1 MMKWIHAKKVFGCLA
16 AAALFA
22 VCGCGNGSGEE
33 TAGSGNGV
41 DGDYVYVAEYKS
53 LNDYCDSIHA
63 LRFGGDKLFFAGMKE
78 DKDVLYSMIVGG
90 DDVKEFPLELEKGMH
105 VNVLGNDAE
114 GNLLLG
120 MIQYEGDPE
129 AGGTV
134 KNVVIRKCSPE
145 GEELETVETGN
156 AFAQMDSMSFY
167 LSSLLQDKEGNY
179 YLGSSKEVYVLR
191 KDGSLYCEIPIG
203 QYLTNLFAMKDGR
216 VVAAYY
222 GNNGWCLEEVNPSQK
237 SLQPLASS
245 IVFDYGTYQGGVDTD
260 LLYTQNAIL
269 YTCNLGDEKPTAL
282 LNWMDSD
289 IDSNNLSDF
298 TILSDGR
305 IAAVTRDYSAG
316 ATELGILTK
325 KDRSE
330 VPEKEILTYASLYVP
345 YFAEK
350 DIVAFNKQSEKYRIV
365 VKEYGDDSMSYADRA
380 ALLNADLTGANPPD
394 IIDLEYSTLSLE
406 ELVDAGVV
414 EDLSPYL
421 DGDTVIKREDYVE
434 NALRAYEWD
443 GKLYGIMSCFG
454 IQTVVG
460 KVSDVGEGSTWTV
473 DDVLALADSQ
483 ESGVEIFN
491 YADRTNVLHKM
502 CALNEELFIDREN
515 GTCDFSKE
523 EFYKILEFAS
533 RFPQE
538 YEYDPNAPSEIEKI
552 RSGKLLLLSEP
563 ITAVSQYQMYEY
575 EFGEPVNF
583 IGYPTFGKSG
593 LTLVPNSTTV
603 AMHASSENKEGVWE
617 FIRFNL
623 TEKRQENM
631 WTANAGFPIL
641 KSALDKVLADAME
654 DEYYEDEDGNK
665 KLTSKMTWTTGDFTV
680 EVYAATKEQVDRIRE
695 MIDTAQPG
703 GTMEEKLY
711 DIIREEAQAYFDGQ
725 KKAEDVAALIQNR
738 VQTYLDETR

>member
-1 MMKWIHAKKVFGCLA
+1 MKWIHAKKVFGCLA
-16 AAALFA
+16 AAALLA
-22 VCGCGNGSGEE
+22 VCGCGNGSGDE

-63 LRFGGDKLFFAGMKE
+63 LRFGGDKLFFAGMKG
-78 DKDVLYSMIVGG
+78 DKDVLYSMTVGE
-90 DDVKEFPLELEKGMH
+90 DDVKEYPLELEKGMH
-105 VNVLGNDAE
+105 VNALGNDAE

-134 KNVVIRKCSPE
+134 KKVTIQKRSPE

-156 AFAQMDSMSFY
+156 AFSKMDSMSFY
-167 LSSLLQDKEGNY
+167 LSGLLQDKEGNY
-179 YLGSSKEVYVLR
+179 YLGASKEIYVLR
-191 KDGSLYCEIPIG
+191 QDGSLSCEIPIG

-222 GNNGWCLEEVNPSQK
+222 GNAGWTLEEVSPSQK
-237 SLQPLASS
+237 NLQPLASS

-260 LLYTQNAIL
+260 LIYTQNAIL

-298 TILSDGR
+298 TILPDGR
-305 IAAVTRDYSAG
+305 VAAVTVDYSAG

-350 DIVAFNKQSEKYRIV
+350 DIVAFNKQSDKYRIV
-365 VKEYGDDSMSYADRA
+365 VKEYGDESMSYADRA
-380 ALLNADLTGANPPD
+380 ALLNADLTSGNAPD
-394 IIDLEYSTLSLE
+394 IIDLEYSALSLE
-406 ELVDAGVV
+406 EMVAAGVL
-414 EDLSPYL
+414 EDLTPYL
-421 DGDTVIKREDYVE
+421 DGDDIITREDYVE
-434 NALRAYEWD
+434 NALRAYERD

-454 IQTVVG
+454 ISTLVG

-473 DDVLALADSQ
+473 DDVLALVDSK

-515 GTCDFSKE
+515 GTCDFSSE
-523 EFYKILEFAS
+523 DFYKILEFAS

-552 RSGKLLLLSEP
+552 RSGKLLLLAES
-563 ITAVSQYQMYEY
+563 ITSVSQYQMYEY

-603 AMHASSENKEGVWE
+603 AMHASSKNKEGVWE

-641 KSALDKVLADAME
+641 KSALDKVLAEAME

-665 KLTSKMTWTTGDFTV
+665 KLTSKSTWTTGDFTV

-703 GTMEEKLY
+703 KIMEEKLY

-725 KKAEDVAALIQNR
+725 KSAEDVAALIQNR

>member
-16 AAALFA
+16 AAALLA
-22 VCGCGNGSGEE
+22 VCGCGNGSGDE

-63 LRFGGDKLFFAGMKE
+63 LRFGGDKLFFAGMKG
-78 DKDVLYSMIVGG
+78 DKDVLYSMTVGE
-90 DDVKEFPLELEKGMH
+90 DDVKEYPLELEKGMH
-105 VNVLGNDAE
+105 VNALGNDAE

-134 KNVVIRKCSPE
+134 KKVTIQKRSPE

-156 AFAQMDSMSFY
+156 AFSKMDSMSFY
-167 LSSLLQDKEGNY
+167 LSGLLQDKEGNY
-179 YLGSSKEVYVLR
+179 YLGASKEIYVLR
-191 KDGSLYCEIPIG
+191 QDGSLSCEIPIG

-222 GNNGWCLEEVNPSQK
+222 GNAGWTLEEVSPSQK

-260 LLYTQNAIL
+260 LIYTQNAIL

-298 TILSDGR
+298 TILPDGR
-305 IAAVTRDYSAG
+305 VAAVTVDYSAG

-350 DIVAFNKQSEKYRIV
+350 DIVAFNKQSDKYRIV
-365 VKEYGDDSMSYADRA
+365 VKEYGDESMSYADRA
-380 ALLNADLTGANPPD
+380 ALLNADLTSGNAPD
-394 IIDLEYSTLSLE
+394 IIDLEYSALSLE
-406 ELVDAGVV
+406 EMVAAGVL
-414 EDLSPYL
+414 EDLTPYL
-421 DGDTVIKREDYVE
+421 DGDDIIKREDYVE
-434 NALRAYEWD
+434 NALRAYERD

-454 IQTVVG
+454 ISTLVG
-460 KVSDVGEGSTWTV
+460 KVSDVGDGSTWTV
-473 DDVLALADSQ
+473 DDVLALVDSK

-502 CALNEELFIDREN
+502 CALNEELFIDRES
-515 GTCDFSKE
+515 GTCDFSSGD
-523 EFYKILEFAS
+523 FYKILEFAS

-552 RSGKLLLLSEP
+552 RSGKLLLLAEP

-603 AMHASSENKEGVWE
+603 AMHASSKNKEGVWE

-641 KSALDKVLADAME
+641 KSALDKELAEAME

-665 KLTSKMTWTTGDFTV
+665 KLTSKTTWTTGDFTV

-703 GTMEEKLY
+703 KIMEEKLY

-725 KKAEDVAALIQNR
+725 KSAEDVAALIQNR

>member
-16 AAALFA
+16 AAALLA
-22 VCGCGNGSGEE
+22 VCGCGNGSGDE

-63 LRFGGDKLFFAGMKE
+63 LRFGGDKLFFAGMKG
-78 DKDVLYSMIVGG
+78 DKDVLYSMTVGE
-90 DDVKEFPLELEKGMH
+90 DDVKEYPLELEKGMH
-105 VNVLGNDAE
+105 VNALGNDAE

-134 KNVVIRKCSPE
+134 KKVTIQKRSPE

-156 AFAQMDSMSFY
+156 AFSKMDSMSFY
-167 LSSLLQDKEGNY
+167 LSGLLQDKEGNY
-179 YLGSSKEVYVLR
+179 YLGASKEIYVLR
-191 KDGSLYCEIPIG
+191 QDGSLSCEIPIG

-222 GNNGWCLEEVNPSQK
+222 GNAGWTLEEVSPSQK
-237 SLQPLASS
+237 NLQPLASS

-260 LLYTQNAIL
+260 LIYTQNAIL

-298 TILSDGR
+298 TILPDGR
-305 IAAVTRDYSAG
+305 VAAVTVDYSAG

-350 DIVAFNKQSEKYRIV
+350 DIVAFNKQSDKYRIV
-365 VKEYGDDSMSYADRA
+365 VKEYGDESMSYADRA
-380 ALLNADLTGANPPD
+380 ALLNADLTSGNAPD
-394 IIDLEYSTLSLE
+394 IIDLEYSALSLE
-406 ELVDAGVV
+406 EMVAAGVL
-414 EDLSPYL
+414 EDLTPYL
-421 DGDTVIKREDYVE
+421 DGDDIITREDYVE
-434 NALRAYEWD
+434 NALRAYERD

-454 IQTVVG
+454 ISTLVG
-460 KVSDVGEGSTWTV
+460 KVSDVGDGSTWTV
-473 DDVLALADSQ
+473 DDVLALVDSK

-515 GTCDFSKE
+515 GTCDFSSE
-523 EFYKILEFAS
+523 DFYKILEFAS

-538 YEYDPNAPSEIEKI
+538 YEYDSNAPSEIEKI
-552 RSGKLLLLSEP
+552 RSGKLLLLAES
-563 ITAVSQYQMYEY
+563 ITSVSQYQMYEY

-603 AMHASSENKEGVWE
+603 AMHASSKNKEGVWE

-641 KSALDKVLADAME
+641 KSALDKVLAEAME

-665 KLTSKMTWTTGDFTV
+665 KLTSKSTWTTGDFTV

-703 GTMEEKLY
+703 KIMEEKLY

-725 KKAEDVAALIQNR
+725 KSAEDVAALIQNR

>member
-16 AAALFA
+16 AAALLA
-22 VCGCGNGSGEE
+22 VCGCGNGSGDE

-63 LRFGGDKLFFAGMKE
+63 LRFGGDKLFFAGMKG
-78 DKDVLYSMIVGG
+78 DKDVLYSMTVGE
-90 DDVKEFPLELEKGMH
+90 DDVKEYQLELEKGMH
-105 VNVLGNDAE
+105 VNALGNDAE

-134 KNVVIRKCSPE
+134 KKVTIQKRSPE

-156 AFAQMDSMSFY
+156 AFSKMDSMSFY
-167 LSSLLQDKEGNY
+167 LSGLLQDKEGNY
-179 YLGSSKEVYVLR
+179 YLGASKEIYVLR
-191 KDGSLYCEIPIG
+191 QDGSLSCEIPIG

-222 GNNGWCLEEVNPSQK
+222 GNAGWTLEEVSPSQK
-237 SLQPLASS
+237 NLQPLASS

-260 LLYTQNAIL
+260 LIYTQNAIL

-298 TILSDGR
+298 TILPDGR
-305 IAAVTRDYSAG
+305 VAAVTVDYSAG

-350 DIVAFNKQSEKYRIV
+350 DIVAFNKQSDKYRIV
-365 VKEYGDDSMSYADRA
+365 VKEYGDESMSYADRA
-380 ALLNADLTGANPPD
+380 ALLNADLTSGNAPD
-394 IIDLEYSTLSLE
+394 IIDLEYSALSLE
-406 ELVDAGVV
+406 EMVAAGVL
-414 EDLSPYL
+414 EDLTPYL
-421 DGDTVIKREDYVE
+421 DGDDIITREDYVE
-434 NALRAYEWD
+434 NALRAYERD

-454 IQTVVG
+454 ISTLVG

-473 DDVLALADSQ
+473 DDVLALVDSK

-515 GTCDFSKE
+515 GTCDFSSE
-523 EFYKILEFAS
+523 DFYKILEFAS

-552 RSGKLLLLSEP
+552 RSGKLLLLAES
-563 ITAVSQYQMYEY
+563 ITSVSQYQMYEY

-603 AMHASSENKEGVWE
+603 AMHASSKNKEGVWE

-641 KSALDKVLADAME
+641 KSALDKVLAEAME

-665 KLTSKMTWTTGDFTV
+665 KLTSKSTWTTGDFTV

-703 GTMEEKLY
+703 KIMEEKLY

-725 KKAEDVAALIQNR
+725 KSAEDVAALIQNR

>member
-16 AAALFA
+16 AAALLA
-22 VCGCGNGSGEE
+22 VCGCGNGSGDE

-63 LRFGGDKLFFAGMKE
+63 LRFGGDKLFFAGMKG
-78 DKDVLYSMIVGG
+78 DKDVLYSITVGE
-90 DDVKEFPLELEKGMH
+90 DDVKEYPLELEKGMH
-105 VNVLGNDAE
+105 VNALGNDAE

-134 KNVVIRKCSPE
+134 KKVTIQKRSPE

-156 AFAQMDSMSFY
+156 AFSKMDSMSFY
-167 LSSLLQDKEGNY
+167 LSGLLQDKEGNY
-179 YLGSSKEVYVLR
+179 YLGASKEIYVLR
-191 KDGSLYCEIPIG
+191 QDGSLSCEIPIG

-222 GNNGWCLEEVNPSQK
+222 GNAGWTLEEVSPSQK
-237 SLQPLASS
+237 NLQPLASS

-260 LLYTQNAIL
+260 LIYTQNAIL

-298 TILSDGR
+298 TILPDGR
-305 IAAVTRDYSAG
+305 VAAVTVDYSAG

-350 DIVAFNKQSEKYRIV
+350 DIVAFNKQSDKYRIV
-365 VKEYGDDSMSYADRA
+365 VKEYGDESMSYADRA
-380 ALLNADLTGANPPD
+380 ALLNADLTSGNAPD
-394 IIDLEYSTLSLE
+394 IIDLEYSALSLE
-406 ELVDAGVV
+406 EMVAAGVL
-414 EDLSPYL
+414 EDLTPYL
-421 DGDTVIKREDYVE
+421 DGDDIITREDYVE
-434 NALRAYEWD
+434 NALRAYERD

-454 IQTVVG
+454 ISTLVG

-473 DDVLALADSQ
+473 DDVLALVDSK

-515 GTCDFSKE
+515 GTCDFSSE
-523 EFYKILEFAS
+523 DFYKILEFAS

-552 RSGKLLLLSEP
+552 RSGKLLLLAES
-563 ITAVSQYQMYEY
+563 ITSVSQYQMYEY

-603 AMHASSENKEGVWE
+603 AMHASSKNKEGVWE

-641 KSALDKVLADAME
+641 KSALDKVLAEAME

-665 KLTSKMTWTTGDFTV
+665 KLTSKSTWTTGDFTV

-703 GTMEEKLY
+703 KIMEEKLY

-725 KKAEDVAALIQNR
+725 KSAEDVAALIQNR

>member
-16 AAALFA
+16 AAALLA
-22 VCGCGNGSGEE
+22 VCGCGNGSGDE

-63 LRFGGDKLFFAGMKE
+63 LRFGGDKLFFAGMKG
-78 DKDVLYSMIVGG
+78 DKDVLYSMTVGE
-90 DDVKEFPLELEKGMH
+90 DDVKEYPLELEKGMH
-105 VNVLGNDAE
+105 VNALGNDAE

-134 KNVVIRKCSPE
+134 KKVTIQKRSPE

-156 AFAQMDSMSFY
+156 AFSKMDSMSFY
-167 LSSLLQDKEGNY
+167 LSGLLQDKEGNY
-179 YLGSSKEVYVLR
+179 YLGASKEIYVLR
-191 KDGSLYCEIPIG
+191 QDGSLSCEIPIG

-222 GNNGWCLEEVNPSQK
+222 GNAGWALEEVSPSQK

-260 LLYTQNAIL
+260 LIYTQNAIL

-298 TILSDGR
+298 TILPDGR
-305 IAAVTRDYSAG
+305 VAAVTVDYSAG

-350 DIVAFNKQSEKYRIV
+350 DIVAFNKQSDKYRIV
-365 VKEYGDDSMSYADRA
+365 VKEYGDESMSYADRA
-380 ALLNADLTGANPPD
+380 ALLNADLTSGNAPD
-394 IIDLEYSTLSLE
+394 IIDLEYSALSLE
-406 ELVDAGVV
+406 EMVAAGVL
-414 EDLSPYL
+414 EDLTPYL
-421 DGDTVIKREDYVE
+421 DGDDIITREDYVE
-434 NALRAYEWD
+434 NALRAYERD

-454 IQTVVG
+454 ISTLVG

-473 DDVLALADSQ
+473 DDVLALVDSK

-515 GTCDFSKE
+515 GTCDFSSE
-523 EFYKILEFAS
+523 DFYKILEFAS

-552 RSGKLLLLSEP
+552 RSGKLLLLAES
-563 ITAVSQYQMYEY
+563 ITSVSQYQMYEY

-603 AMHASSENKEGVWE
+603 AMHASSKNKEGVWE

-641 KSALDKVLADAME
+641 KSALDKVLAEAME

-665 KLTSKMTWTTGDFTV
+665 KLTSKSTWTTGDFTV

-703 GTMEEKLY
+703 KIMEEKLY

-725 KKAEDVAALIQNR
+725 KSAEDVAALIQNR

>member
-1 MMKWIHAKKVFGCLA
+1 MKWIHAKKVFGCLA
-16 AAALFA
+16 AAALLA
-22 VCGCGNGSGEE
+22 VCGCGNGSGDE

-63 LRFGGDKLFFAGMKE
+63 LRFGGDKLFFAGMKG
-78 DKDVLYSMIVGG
+78 DKDVLYSMTVGE
-90 DDVKEFPLELEKGMH
+90 DDVKEYPLELEKGMH
-105 VNVLGNDAE
+105 VNALGNDAE

-134 KNVVIRKCSPE
+134 KKVTIQKRSPE

-156 AFAQMDSMSFY
+156 AFSKMDSMSFY
-167 LSSLLQDKEGNY
+167 LSGLLQDKEGNY
-179 YLGSSKEVYVLR
+179 YLGASKEIYVLR
-191 KDGSLYCEIPIG
+191 QDGSLSCEIPIG

-222 GNNGWCLEEVNPSQK
+222 GNAGWTLEEVSPSQK
-237 SLQPLASS
+237 NLQPLASS

-260 LLYTQNAIL
+260 LIYTQNAIL

-298 TILSDGR
+298 TILPDGR
-305 IAAVTRDYSAG
+305 VAAVTVDYSAG

-350 DIVAFNKQSEKYRIV
+350 DIVAFNKQSDKYRIV
-365 VKEYGDDSMSYADRA
+365 VKEYGDESMSYADRA
-380 ALLNADLTGANPPD
+380 ALLNADLTSGNAPD
-394 IIDLEYSTLSLE
+394 IIDLEYSALSLE
-406 ELVDAGVV
+406 EMVAAGVL
-414 EDLSPYL
+414 EDLTPYL
-421 DGDTVIKREDYVE
+421 DGDDIITREDYVE
-434 NALRAYEWD
+434 NALRAYERD

-454 IQTVVG
+454 ISTLVG

-473 DDVLALADSQ
+473 DDVLALVDSK

-515 GTCDFSKE
+515 GTCDFSSE
-523 EFYKILEFAS
+523 DFYKILEFAS

-538 YEYDPNAPSEIEKI
+538 YEYDSNAPSEIEKI
-552 RSGKLLLLSEP
+552 RSGKLLLLAES
-563 ITAVSQYQMYEY
+563 ITSVSQYQMYEY

-603 AMHASSENKEGVWE
+603 AMHASSKNKEGVWE

-641 KSALDKVLADAME
+641 KSALDKVLAEAME

-665 KLTSKMTWTTGDFTV
+665 KLTSKSTWTTGDFTV

-703 GTMEEKLY
+703 KIMEEKLY

-725 KKAEDVAALIQNR
+725 KSAEDVAALIQNR

>member
-16 AAALFA
+16 AAALLA
-22 VCGCGNGSGEE
+22 VCGCGNGSGDE

-63 LRFGGDKLFFAGMKE
+63 LRFGGDKLFFAGMKG
-78 DKDVLYSMIVGG
+78 DKDVLYSMTVGE
-90 DDVKEFPLELEKGMH
+90 DDVKEYPLELEKGMH
-105 VNVLGNDAE
+105 VNALGNDAE

-134 KNVVIRKCSPE
+134 KKVTIQKRSPE

-156 AFAQMDSMSFY
+156 AFSKMDSMSFY
-167 LSSLLQDKEGNY
+167 LSGLLQDKEGNY
-179 YLGSSKEVYVLR
+179 YLGASKEIYVLR
-191 KDGSLYCEIPIG
+191 QDGSLSCEIPIG

-222 GNNGWCLEEVNPSQK
+222 GNAGWALEEVSPSQK

-260 LLYTQNAIL
+260 LIYTQNAIL

-298 TILSDGR
+298 TILPDGR
-305 IAAVTRDYSAG
+305 VAAVTVDYSAG

-350 DIVAFNKQSEKYRIV
+350 DIVAFNKQSDKYRIV
-365 VKEYGDDSMSYADRA
+365 VKEYGDESMSYADRA
-380 ALLNADLTGANPPD
+380 ALLNADLTSGNAPD
-394 IIDLEYSTLSLE
+394 IIDLEYSALSLE
-406 ELVDAGVV
+406 EMVAAGVL
-414 EDLSPYL
+414 EDLTPYL
-421 DGDTVIKREDYVE
+421 DGDDIIKREDYVE
-434 NALRAYEWD
+434 NALRAYERD

-454 IQTVVG
+454 ISTLVG
-460 KVSDVGEGSTWTV
+460 KVSDVGDGSTWTV
-473 DDVLALADSQ
+473 DDVLALVDSK

-515 GTCDFSKE
+515 GTCDFSSE
-523 EFYKILEFAS
+523 DFYKILEFAS

-552 RSGKLLLLSEP
+552 RSGKLLLLAEP

-603 AMHASSENKEGVWE
+603 AMHASSKNKEGVWE

-641 KSALDKVLADAME
+641 KSALDKVLAEAME

-665 KLTSKMTWTTGDFTV
+665 KLTSKTTWTTGDFTV

-703 GTMEEKLY
+703 KIMEEKLY

-725 KKAEDVAALIQNR
+725 KSAEDVAALIQNR

>member
-16 AAALFA
+16 AAALLA
-22 VCGCGNGSGEE
+22 VCGCGNGSGDE

-63 LRFGGDKLFFAGMKE
+63 LRFGGDKLFFAGMKG
-78 DKDVLYSMIVGG
+78 DKDVLYSMTVGE
-90 DDVKEFPLELEKGMH
+90 DDVKEYPLELEKGMH
-105 VNVLGNDAE
+105 VNALGNDAE

-134 KNVVIRKCSPE
+134 KKVTIQKRSPE

-156 AFAQMDSMSFY
+156 AFSKMDSMSFY
-167 LSSLLQDKEGNY
+167 LSGLLQDKEGNY
-179 YLGSSKEVYVLR
+179 YLGASKEIYVLR
-191 KDGSLYCEIPIG
+191 QDGSLSCEIPIG

-222 GNNGWCLEEVNPSQK
+222 GNAGWTLEEVSPSQK
-237 SLQPLASS
+237 NLQPLASS
-245 IVFDYGTYQGGVDTD
+245 IVFDYGTYQGGVYTD
-260 LLYTQNAIL
+260 LIYTQNAIL

-298 TILSDGR
+298 TILPDGR
-305 IAAVTRDYSAG
+305 VAAVTVDYSAG

-350 DIVAFNKQSEKYRIV
+350 DIVAFNKQSDKYRIV
-365 VKEYGDDSMSYADRA
+365 VKEYGDESMSYADRA
-380 ALLNADLTGANPPD
+380 ALLNADLTSGNAPD
-394 IIDLEYSTLSLE
+394 IIDLEYSALSLE
-406 ELVDAGVV
+406 EMVAAGVL
-414 EDLSPYL
+414 EDLTPYL
-421 DGDTVIKREDYVE
+421 DGDDIITREDYVE
-434 NALRAYEWD
+434 NALRAYERD

-454 IQTVVG
+454 ISTLVG

-473 DDVLALADSQ
+473 DDVLALVDSK

-515 GTCDFSKE
+515 GTCDFSSE
-523 EFYKILEFAS
+523 DFYKILEFAS

-538 YEYDPNAPSEIEKI
+538 YEYDSNAPSEIEKI
-552 RSGKLLLLSEP
+552 RSGKLLLLAES
-563 ITAVSQYQMYEY
+563 ITSVSQYQMYEY

-603 AMHASSENKEGVWE
+603 AMHASSKNKEGVWE

-641 KSALDKVLADAME
+641 KSALDKVLAEAME

-665 KLTSKMTWTTGDFTV
+665 KLTSKSTWTTGDFTV

-703 GTMEEKLY
+703 KIMEEKLY

-725 KKAEDVAALIQNR
+725 KSAEDVAALIQNR

>member
-1 MMKWIHAKKVFGCLA
+1 MKWIHAKKVFGCLA
-16 AAALFA
+16 AAALLA
-22 VCGCGNGSGEE
+22 VCGCGNGSGDE

-63 LRFGGDKLFFAGMKE
+63 LRFGGDKLFFAGMKG
-78 DKDVLYSMIVGG
+78 DKDVLYSMTVGE
-90 DDVKEFPLELEKGMH
+90 DDVKEYPLELEKGMH
-105 VNVLGNDAE
+105 VNALGNDAE

-134 KNVVIRKCSPE
+134 KKVTIQKRSPE

-156 AFAQMDSMSFY
+156 AFSKMDSMSFY
-167 LSSLLQDKEGNY
+167 LSGLLQDKEGNY
-179 YLGSSKEVYVLR
+179 YLGASKEIYVLR
-191 KDGSLYCEIPIG
+191 QDGSLSCEIPIG

-222 GNNGWCLEEVNPSQK
+222 GNAGWTLEEVSPSQK
-237 SLQPLASS
+237 NLQPLASS

-260 LLYTQNAIL
+260 LIYTQNAIL

-305 IAAVTRDYSAG
+305 VAAVTVDYSAG

-350 DIVAFNKQSEKYRIV
+350 DIVAFNKQSDKYRIV
-365 VKEYGDDSMSYADRA
+365 VKEYGDESMSYADRA
-380 ALLNADLTGANPPD
+380 ALLNADLTSGNAPD
-394 IIDLEYSTLSLE
+394 IIDLEYSALSLE
-406 ELVDAGVV
+406 EMVAAGVL
-414 EDLSPYL
+414 EDLTPYL
-421 DGDTVIKREDYVE
+421 DGDDIITREDYVE
-434 NALRAYEWD
+434 NALRAYERD
-443 GKLYGIMSCFG
+443 GKLCGIMSCFG
-454 IQTVVG
+454 ISTLVG

-473 DDVLALADSQ
+473 DDVLALVDSK

-515 GTCDFSKE
+515 GTCDFSSE
-523 EFYKILEFAS
+523 DFYKILEFAS

-552 RSGKLLLLSEP
+552 RSGKLLLLAES
-563 ITAVSQYQMYEY
+563 ITSVSQYQMYEY

-603 AMHASSENKEGVWE
+603 AMHASSKNKEGVWE

-641 KSALDKVLADAME
+641 KSALDKVLAEAME

-665 KLTSKMTWTTGDFTV
+665 KLTSKSTWTTGDFTV

-703 GTMEEKLY
+703 KIMEEKLY

-725 KKAEDVAALIQNR
+725 KSAEDVAALIQNR

>member
-1 MMKWIHAKKVFGCLA
+1 MKWIHAKKVFGCLA
-16 AAALFA
+16 AAALLA
-22 VCGCGNGSGEE
+22 VCGCGNGSGDE

-63 LRFGGDKLFFAGMKE
+63 LRFGGDKLFFAGMKG
-78 DKDVLYSMIVGG
+78 DKDVLYSITVGE
-90 DDVKEFPLELEKGMH
+90 DDVKEYPLELEKGMH
-105 VNVLGNDAE
+105 VNALGNDAE

-134 KNVVIRKCSPE
+134 KKVTIQKRSPE

-156 AFAQMDSMSFY
+156 AFSKMDSMSFY
-167 LSSLLQDKEGNY
+167 LSGLLQDKEGNY
-179 YLGSSKEVYVLR
+179 YLGASKEIYVLR
-191 KDGSLYCEIPIG
+191 QDGSLSCEIPIG

-222 GNNGWCLEEVNPSQK
+222 GNAGWTLEEVSPSQK
-237 SLQPLASS
+237 NLQPLASS

-260 LLYTQNAIL
+260 LIYTQNAIL

-298 TILSDGR
+298 TILPDGR
-305 IAAVTRDYSAG
+305 VAAVTVDYSAG

-350 DIVAFNKQSEKYRIV
+350 DIVAFNKQSDKYRIV
-365 VKEYGDDSMSYADRA
+365 VKEYGDESMSYADRA
-380 ALLNADLTGANPPD
+380 ALLNADLTSGNAPD
-394 IIDLEYSTLSLE
+394 IIDLEYSALSLE
-406 ELVDAGVV
+406 EMVAAGVL
-414 EDLSPYL
+414 EDLTPYL
-421 DGDTVIKREDYVE
+421 DGDDIITREDYVE
-434 NALRAYEWD
+434 NALRAYERD

-454 IQTVVG
+454 ISTLVG

-473 DDVLALADSQ
+473 DDVLALVDSK

-515 GTCDFSKE
+515 GTCDFSSE
-523 EFYKILEFAS
+523 DFYKILEFAS

-538 YEYDPNAPSEIEKI
+538 YEYDSNAPSEIEKI
-552 RSGKLLLLSEP
+552 RSGKLLLLAES
-563 ITAVSQYQMYEY
+563 ITSVSQYQMYEY

-603 AMHASSENKEGVWE
+603 AMHASSKNKEGVWE

-641 KSALDKVLADAME
+641 KSALDKVLAEAME

-665 KLTSKMTWTTGDFTV
+665 KLTSKSTWTTGDFTV

-703 GTMEEKLY
+703 KIMEEKLY

-725 KKAEDVAALIQNR
+725 KSAEDVAALIQNR

>member
-1 MMKWIHAKKVFGCLA
+1 MKWIHAKKVFGCLA
-16 AAALFA
+16 AAALLA
-22 VCGCGNGSGEE
+22 VCGCGNGSGDE

-63 LRFGGDKLFFAGMKE
+63 LRFGGDKLFFAGMKG
-78 DKDVLYSMIVGG
+78 DKDVLYSMTVGE
-90 DDVKEFPLELEKGMH
+90 DDVKEYPLELEKGMH
-105 VNVLGNDAE
+105 VNALGNDAE

-134 KNVVIRKCSPE
+134 KKVTIQKRSPE

-156 AFAQMDSMSFY
+156 AFSKMDSMSFY
-167 LSSLLQDKEGNY
+167 LSGLLQDKEGNY
-179 YLGSSKEVYVLR
+179 YLGASKEIYVLR
-191 KDGSLYCEIPIG
+191 QDGSLSCEIPIG

-222 GNNGWCLEEVNPSQK
+222 GNAGWTLEEVSPSQK
-237 SLQPLASS
+237 NLQPLASS

-260 LLYTQNAIL
+260 LIYTQNAIL
-269 YTCNLGDEKPTAL
+269 YTCNLVDEKPTAL

-298 TILSDGR
+298 TILPDGR
-305 IAAVTRDYSAG
+305 VAAVTVDYSAG

-350 DIVAFNKQSEKYRIV
+350 DIVAFNKQSDKYRIV
-365 VKEYGDDSMSYADRA
+365 VKEYGDESMSYADRA
-380 ALLNADLTGANPPD
+380 ALLNADLTSGNAPD
-394 IIDLEYSTLSLE
+394 IIDLEYSALSLE
-406 ELVDAGVV
+406 EMVAAGVL
-414 EDLSPYL
+414 EDLTPYL
-421 DGDTVIKREDYVE
+421 DGDDIITREDYVE
-434 NALRAYEWD
+434 NALRAYERD

-454 IQTVVG
+454 ISTLVG

-473 DDVLALADSQ
+473 DDVLALVDSK

-515 GTCDFSKE
+515 GTCDFSSE
-523 EFYKILEFAS
+523 DFYKILEFAS

-552 RSGKLLLLSEP
+552 RSGKLLLLAES
-563 ITAVSQYQMYEY
+563 ITSVSQYQMYEY

-603 AMHASSENKEGVWE
+603 AMHASSKNKEGVWE

-641 KSALDKVLADAME
+641 KSALDKVLAEAME

-665 KLTSKMTWTTGDFTV
+665 KLTSKSTWTTGDFTV

-703 GTMEEKLY
+703 KIMEEKLY

-725 KKAEDVAALIQNR
+725 KSAEDVAALIQNR

>member
-16 AAALFA
+16 AAALLA
-22 VCGCGNGSGEE
+22 VCGCGNGSGDE

-63 LRFGGDKLFFAGMKE
+63 LRFGGDKLFFAGMKG
-78 DKDVLYSMIVGG
+78 DKDVLYSMTVGE
-90 DDVKEFPLELEKGMH
+90 DDVKEYPLELEKGMH
-105 VNVLGNDAE
+105 VNALGNDAE

-134 KNVVIRKCSPE
+134 KKVTIQKRSPE

-156 AFAQMDSMSFY
+156 AFSKMDSMSFY
-167 LSSLLQDKEGNY
+167 LSGLLQDKEGNY
-179 YLGSSKEVYVLR
+179 YLGASKEIYVLR
-191 KDGSLYCEIPIG
+191 QDGSLSCEIPIG

-222 GNNGWCLEEVNPSQK
+222 GNAGWTLEEVSPSQK
-237 SLQPLASS
+237 NLQPLASS

-260 LLYTQNAIL
+260 LIYTQNAIL

-298 TILSDGR
+298 TILPDGR
-305 IAAVTRDYSAG
+305 VAAVTVDYSAG

-350 DIVAFNKQSEKYRIV
+350 DIVAFNKQSDKYRIV
-365 VKEYGDDSMSYADRA
+365 VKEYGDESMSYADRA
-380 ALLNADLTGANPPD
+380 ALLNADLTSGNAPD
-394 IIDLEYSTLSLE
+394 IIDLEYSALSLE
-406 ELVDAGVV
+406 EMVAAGVL
-414 EDLSPYL
+414 EDLTPYL
-421 DGDTVIKREDYVE
+421 DGDDIITREDYVE
-434 NALRAYEWD
+434 NALRAYERD

-454 IQTVVG
+454 ISTLVG

-473 DDVLALADSQ
+473 DDVLALVDSK

-515 GTCDFSKE
+515 GTCDFSSE
-523 EFYKILEFAS
+523 DFYKILEFAS

-538 YEYDPNAPSEIEKI
+538 YEYDSNAPSEIEKI
-552 RSGKLLLLSEP
+552 RSGKLLLLAES
-563 ITAVSQYQMYEY
+563 ITSVSQYQMYEY

-603 AMHASSENKEGVWE
+603 AMHASSKNKEGVWE

-641 KSALDKVLADAME
+641 KSALDKVLAEAME

-665 KLTSKMTWTTGDFTV
+665 KLTSKSTWTTGDFTV

-703 GTMEEKLY
+703 KIMEEKLY

-725 KKAEDVAALIQNR
+725 KSAEDVAALIQNR